1 VFRQLLKRFS
11 TILFLVFTVSIASLS
26 ILSASPAGSTE
37 TTLRAQL
44 EALAASSGVV
54 VSGLDHISAGTA
66 YRSVKGTLEERLKSL
81 LEDYN
86 YMVVEPSSGQIEK
99 VIITSLKRP
108 PDKRYISPYVASTRV
123 GAHHQVQAF
132 IIGPNNQGRDVA
144 LLVDTGA
151 STVVLPASLSTQL
164 GFQPGDLED
173 GVAQTASDRVAAK
186 LGVLKSVRVGEISVN
201 DVKVTFISDD
211 RLGNTMLLGMSFL
224 ERFNV
229 TIDDAHNGLILL
241 TK

>member
-1 VFRQLLKRFS
+1 MFRQLLKRFS
-11 TILFLVFTVSIASLS
+11 AILFLVFTVSIASLS
-26 ILSASPAGSTE
+26 ISSPAGGTE
-37 TTLRAQL
+37 TALRAQL
-44 EALAASSGVV
+44 EALAASAGVV
-54 VSGLDHISAGTA
+54 ISGLDHISAGAA

-99 VIITSLKRP
+99 VIISLKQP
-108 PDKRYISPYVASTRV
+108 PDKRSISPYVASTRV
-123 GAHHQVQAF
+123 GAHHPGTG

-151 STVVLPASLSTQL
+151 STVVLPASMSTQL

-186 LGVLKSVRVGEISVN
+186 LGILKSVRLGEISVN

-211 RLGNTMLLGMSFL
+211 RLGKTMLLGMSFL
-224 ERFNV
+224 GRFNV
-229 TIDDAHNGLILL
+229 TIDDAHNALILL